1 MGFEL
6 VRGPG
11 DTART
16 QYENGV
22 PKGLT
27 DPGDPGGRYKPND
40 APPKLAGVDDGD
52 ENIIKRIKETYEYE
66 KRVRLPHQTVWDRA
80 LDRINGYNPL
90 HAQKAPHQSKR
101 MLPIASV
108 IAFTYAWEFQKQIEL
123 AGRKW
128 FDLEAVNT
136 TWKPVSDIMR
146 DWMLTFLHPGGA
158 KPKDEFL
165 TFVFDSIFMSL
176 SCQSM
181 HALILPENEGYVDAT
196 PTLEEAMKA
205 DIPDPTV
212 PSFGFGAPDPKA
224 LPASTKPPV
233 PVNQPFGIRIE
244 AMHPRYMYLDSSNS
258 RNLTYKAW
266 VQSMKPGQFRAE
278 ARVAGWK
285 NVDEV
290 VAQKSKLSGADLDK
304 AREAREKQETQE
316 AKRLDTINLLHYFGT
331 LFDSDGEVIFENKY
345 CIISGDYI
353 VYGPVENPL
362 WHGQIPIVSSGLLR
376 KPHTT
381 YHDSLLTMNL
391 DPIDSRVE
399 VMNALLDYMNWAINP
414 PTEVDWDQL
423 HQSRGPQLNRGVYP
437 GMLLHLQKQNRN
449 YPALNRMQMQSV
461 GSDVWQ
467 SLGLLKQE
475 WQEYLGMAGSAA
487 MPRTRNRITADE
499 AKERMAQSA
508 GIIEQIFKNFQHNY
522 LEPTLY
528 QAFCCLLQK
537 CPTDLWQ
544 SFLDEKITQ
553 YSDPKAPNPEIVK
566 ILQGMKDWNAM
577 KRFQMLGSAFR
588 LKVTVYS
595 AAESRRSNL
604 EKLNMLTEAASAMPG
619 LAQRIKWQK
628 VGEEYARNLEL
639 DPTDFLHPDSGATA
653 EQPYNAAAAEGGQ
666 PPPPQI
672 PGTPNPVGNVAPPPQ
687 PR

>member
-1 MGFEL
+1 MPGFEL
-6 VRGPG
+6 VRGAG
-11 DTART
+11 DLERGRDYNSRA
-16 QYENGV
+16 
-22 PKGLT
+22 GLT
-27 DPGDPGGRYKPND
+27 DPGDPGGRYAPND
-40 APPKLAGVDDGD
+40 APPRLESADDGD
-52 ENIIKRIKETYEYE
+52 ANIIKRIKETYEYE
-66 KRVRLPHQTVWDRA
+66 KRVRQPHQMIWDKA

-90 HAQKAPHQSKR
+90 YAKKAPYQSRR
-101 MLPIASV
+101 MLPIAAIMS
-108 IAFTYAWEFQKQIEL
+108 FTYAWEFQKQIEL

-128 FDLEAVNT
+128 FELEAVNS
-136 TWKPVSDIMR
+136 TWKPITDFMR

-165 TFVFDSIFMSL
+165 TFVFDSIFMSI

-181 HALILPENEGYVDAT
+181 HALVLPENEGYVDTT
-196 PTLEEAMKA
+196 PTLDQAMEA
-205 DIPDPTV
+205 DIPDPTI
-212 PSFGFGAPDPKA
+212 PSYGFGAPDPGA
-224 LPASTKPPV
+224 LPTAAKPPV
-233 PVNQPFGIRIE
+233 PTNQPFGIRIE

-258 RNLTYKAW
+258 RNMTYKAW

-278 ARVAGWK
+278 AKVAGWK

-290 VAQKSKLSGADLDK
+290 IKAKSRLSSVELDRSRD
-304 AREAREKQETQE
+304 ARDKQETAE
-316 AKRLDTINLLHYFGT
+316 AKRLDTINLLHFFGT

-376 KPHTT
+376 KPFTT
-381 YHDSLLTMNL
+381 YHESLLTLNL

-423 HQSRGPQLNRGVYP
+423 HQSRGNQLQAGVYP
-437 GMLLHLQKQNRN
+437 GMLLHLQKQNKN

-467 SLGLLKQE
+467 ALGLLKQE
-475 WQEYLGMAGSAA
+475 WQEYLGMAGSAS

-499 AKERMAQSA
+499 AKERMAQAA

-522 LEPTLY
+522 LEPVLY
-528 QAFCCLLQK
+528 QAFLCLLQK
-537 CPTDLWQ
+537 CPQDLWA
-544 SFLDEKITQ
+544 SYLDEKIKQ
-553 YSDPKAPNPEIVK
+553 YEKDPATAEI
-566 ILQGMKDWNAM
+566 LTGMKSWNAM

-588 LKVTVYS
+588 LRVTVYS
-595 AAESRRSNL
+595 AAESRRSNI
-604 EKLNMLTEAASAMPG
+604 EKLNMLTEAAGAMPG

-639 DPTDFLHPDSGATA
+639 DPTDFLHPDEGATA

-666 PPPPQI
+666 PPPQV
-672 PGTPNPVGNVAPPPQ
+672 PGTPNPVGNVTPPPK